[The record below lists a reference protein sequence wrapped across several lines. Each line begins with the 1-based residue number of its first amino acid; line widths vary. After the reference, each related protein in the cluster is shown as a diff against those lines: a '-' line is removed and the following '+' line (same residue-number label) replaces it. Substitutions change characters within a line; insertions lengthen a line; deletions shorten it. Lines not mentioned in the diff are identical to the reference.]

1 MGDKDGLANIGQ
13 VVHASLKEKGVPHVW
28 HIGSGID
35 EFPVWRNDLYLF
47 SQLIFKNAK
56 DPRPPLAQ

>member
-1 MGDKDGLANIGQ
+1 
-13 VVHASLKEKGVPHVW
+13 VPPVW
-28 HIGSGID
+28 HIDSGAH

-56 DPRPPLAQ
+56 DPKPPLAQ